1 MKALFGR
8 KFTNIKELR
17 EATEDTKKRGAA
29 GSNYTVIRE
38 VELSDSEFMK
48 FCRDFL
54 EDQPWIE
61 KNDGGSNAAGELRC
75 IRVKNVATDERVL
88 VNSEGY
94 DYPRYTA
101 LEEYESLIGKV

>member
-8 KFTNIKELR
+8 KFTDIKELR
-17 EATEDTKKRGAA
+17 EATENAKKRGVR

-38 VELSDSEFMK
+38 VELSDHEFRK
-48 FCRDFL
+48 FCSDL
-54 EDQPWIE
+54 LVDQPWIE
-61 KNDGGSNAAGELRC
+61 KTDGGSNAAGELCC

-88 VNSEGY
+88 VNTEGY

-101 LEEYESLIGKV
+101 IEE